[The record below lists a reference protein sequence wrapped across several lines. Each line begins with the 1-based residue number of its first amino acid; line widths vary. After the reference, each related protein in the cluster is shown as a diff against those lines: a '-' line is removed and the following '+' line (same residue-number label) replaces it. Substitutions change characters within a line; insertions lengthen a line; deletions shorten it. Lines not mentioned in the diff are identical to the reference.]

1 VENKLKNVL
10 HELQGIVREGDRLTY
25 KGKKYVRETS
35 TIFCE
40 VTELQM
46 LEGYLQSIPGENSKI
61 KPSFQ
66 GKVRLKTDTICVVGA
81 YLSERTE
88 LGLSIVLAEPQSE
101 FTLLTEEQRAA
112 KAARDEERRQ
122 QELYQPPDWRDAIY
136 GQDAITTISVTE
148 GLWLY
153 IYAPRAMLDALQ
165 SAFEAGR
172 LHRVSL
178 GLECGLWVEESSAYL
193 SFKKWFLFPE
203 RVSESGVVD
212 FTIDFER
219 AHGWLSH
226 FHINSAPLRLA
237 TQDED
242 LPDVRAAA
250 PPAITDADRRTLHSI
265 SRALWWLV
273 ALAVL
278 ALIHYGSR

>member
-1 VENKLKNVL
+1 VENKLKNEL

-25 KGKKYVRETS
+25 KGKKYVRKTS

-46 LEGYLQSIPGENSKI
+46 LEGYFQSIPGETPKI
-61 KPSFQ
+61 KPRFQ

-88 LGLSIVLAEPQSE
+88 LGLYIDLAEAQSE
-101 FTLLTEEQRAA
+101 FTLVTEAQRAA

-122 QELYQPPDWRDAIY
+122 QGLYQRPDWRDAIY

-172 LHRVSL
+172 LHGVYL

-193 SFKKWFLFPE
+193 CSRKWFLFPE

-212 FTIDFER
+212 FTIDFEI
-219 AHGWLSH
+219 AYGWLRE
-226 FHINSAPLRLA
+226 FLINSAPLRLGIQA
-237 TQDED
+237 
-242 LPDVRAAA
+242 AAA

>member
-1 VENKLKNVL
+1 MENELNEL

-46 LEGYLQSIPGENSKI
+46 VEGYLQSIPGETPKI

-66 GKVRLKTDTICVVGA
+66 GKVRLATDTICVVGA
-81 YLSERTE
+81 YLKEMTE
-88 LGLSIVLAEPQSE
+88 LVLYIGLAEPQSASP
-101 FTLLTEEQRAA
+101 LVTEAQRAA

-122 QELYQPPDWRDAIY
+122 QGLYHQPDWRDAIY

-148 GLWLY
+148 SLRLY
-153 IYAPRAMLDALQ
+153 IHAPRAMLDALQ

-178 GLECGLWVEESSAYL
+178 GLECDLWVEESSADL
-193 SFKKWFLFPE
+193 CSEKWFLFPE
-203 RVSESGVVD
+203 RVSESGV
-212 FTIDFER
+212 IDFER
-219 AHGWLSH
+219 AYGWLSH
-226 FHINSAPLRLA
+226 FHINSAPLRLGI
-237 TQDED
+237 E
-242 LPDVRAAA
+242 AAA
-250 PPAITDADRRTLHSI
+250 ATPAITDADRRTLHSI